1 MEPQSEVD
9 PNTFKG
15 TTIVTENKS
24 IAHESMT
31 NTTADQNAFIG
42 KNKAVID
49 IENSVFDK
57 TGDTTSDDNSNFHG
71 QNAVV
76 LGIDGSQINI
86 KAVILHLILKAL
98 TQSLPL
104 VKALLST

>member
-57 TGDTTSDDNSNFHG
+57 TGDTTSDDNSNFRG

-76 LGIDGSQINI
+76 LGIEGSQINI
-86 KAVILHLILKAL
+86 KGSNITSNSKGSNAG
-98 TQSLPL
+98 
-104 VKALLST
+104 